1 MEAGPALSV
10 CVGGA
15 PEELDPIYAT
25 ETADQTVLVHLYE
38 NLMRKTGDGS
48 GGTTVTNGAA
58 KSVSTE
64 ENADGTVTWTFKL
77 RKAEWSDGRAVR
89 AGDFVFAWQRLADP
103 ANDSPSASLLSV
115 VAGYDAVRETGDVSL
130 LQVTAEDDST
140 LVVVLNGKFD
150 WFLTEV
156 CTAPATMP
164 LRQDL
169 LQEETAAADG
179 ETAEAAAEPAEAAP
193 WWNDLT
199 GLVTNGP
206 YQVSGYE
213 AGEALTLEA
222 SETYRNSFSGPQT
235 LTFRFAETAEA
246 GQDLYDA
253 GEVDFL
259 GILPAEQLTALIEA
273 ESRTLAR
280 ELSVQAVVFNC
291 AQDTLMDARVRR
303 ALTLTADR
311 SAAAEAAGA
320 TAYAAEGLIPPG
332 VPGSGE
338 QDFRT
343 DGGVLLDNDPAHRD
357 ELAEEARGLLAGGV
371 RELVLVAQDLTSWGS
386 DFDTPQRLP
395 HLLDELLPLDRLTWL
410 RLLYLYP
417 SGVTPE
423 LLRYMRE
430 AGPQLLPYFD
440 IPLQHAHPEVLT
452 RMGRPFANDPRRVV
466 DRVREALPE
475 AALRTTFIVG
485 YPGETE
491 EHFQALCRFVEETR
505 FRHLGVFAY
514 QAEEGTPAAAMSD
527 QVPMEVREERRATL
541 MEIQAEI
548 SEQQLQEAVGQTM
561 PVLVDAPHDEW
572 PGLHVGRVWFQAP
585 EVDGITYVSGLGV
598 APGALVQGDIVES
611 STYDLTALA

>member
-1 MEAGPALSV
+1 MKNWKRRWALFLAAALLLALSLTGCGGSGEGPALSV

-357 ELAEEARGLLAGGV
+357 ELAEEARGLLAEAGYADARDLG
-371 RELVLVAQDLTSWGS
+371 ELEYLYVDEGNGAAVAQALVDAWQSALGLQVTARGVSREELDTALQEGTFTLAGTEIRALGNDAECFLMQWGS
-386 DFDTPQRLP
+386 DKPENLGKYANSAYDT
-395 HLLDELLPLDRLTWL
+395 LL
-410 RLLYLYP
+410 
-417 SGVTPE
+417 SVI
-423 LLRYMRE
+423 
-430 AGPQLLPYFD
+430 AG
-440 IPLQHAHPEVLT
+440 
-452 RMGRPFANDPRRVV
+452 
-466 DRVREALPE
+466 
-475 AALRTTFIVG
+475 
-485 YPGETE
+485 
-491 EHFQALCRFVEETR
+491 
-505 FRHLGVFAY
+505 
-514 QAEEGTPAAAMSD
+514 AEEGEARMGCLHDAEALLLEEGAAAPLYTS
-527 QVPMEVREERRATL
+527 VTGWTL
-541 MEIQAEI
+541 RDGF
-548 SEQQLQEAVGQTM
+548 SGVEQ
-561 PVLVDAPHDEW
+561 DARGW
-572 PGLHVGRVWFQAP
+572 FSFAAAGR
-585 EVDGITYVSGLGV
+585 
-598 APGALVQGDIVES
+598 
-611 STYDLTALA
+611 TA

>member
-1 MEAGPALSV
+1 MKNWKRRWALFLAAALLALSLTGCGGSGEGPALSV

-179 ETAEAAAEPAEAAP
+179 ETAEAAAEPAEAAEAAP

-222 SETYRNSFSGPQT
+222 SETYRNSFSGKVRVIR
-235 LTFRFAETAEA
+235 LMRWWK
-246 GQDLYDA
+246 
-253 GEVDFL
+253 
-259 GILPAEQLTALIEA
+259 
-273 ESRTLAR
+273 
-280 ELSVQAVVFNC
+280 ELSSPPLPVLSVKLTTGLFLSPVAPVAKRKSMADWFCCAVASVV
-291 AQDTLMDARVRR
+291 AAR
-303 ALTLTADR
+303 
-311 SAAAEAAGA
+311 
-320 TAYAAEGLIPPG
+320 IPP
-332 VPGSGE
+332 
-338 QDFRT
+338 
-343 DGGVLLDNDPAHRD
+343 
-357 ELAEEARGLLAGGV
+357 
-371 RELVLVAQDLTSWGS
+371 
-386 DFDTPQRLP
+386 
-395 HLLDELLPLDRLTWL
+395 
-410 RLLYLYP
+410 
-417 SGVTPE
+417 
-423 LLRYMRE
+423 
-430 AGPQLLPYFD
+430 
-440 IPLQHAHPEVLT
+440 
-452 RMGRPFANDPRRVV
+452 
-466 DRVREALPE
+466 
-475 AALRTTFIVG
+475 AALYG
-485 YPGETE
+485 
-491 EHFQALCRFVEETR
+491 
-505 FRHLGVFAY
+505 
-514 QAEEGTPAAAMSD
+514 
-527 QVPMEVREERRATL
+527 
-541 MEIQAEI
+541 
-548 SEQQLQEAVGQTM
+548 
-561 PVLVDAPHDEW
+561 
-572 PGLHVGRVWFQAP
+572 
-585 EVDGITYVSGLGV
+585 
-598 APGALVQGDIVES
+598 
-611 STYDLTALA
+611 

>member
-1 MEAGPALSV
+1 
-10 CVGGA
+10 
-15 PEELDPIYAT
+15 
-25 ETADQTVLVHLYE
+25 
-38 NLMRKTGDGS
+38 MRKTGDGS

-130 LQVTAEDDST
+130 LQVTSEDDST

-169 LQEETAAADG
+169 LQEETTAADG
-179 ETAEAAAEPAEAAP
+179 ETAEAAEEPAEAAP

-222 SETYRNSFSGPQT
+222 SETYRNSLSGPQT

-259 GILPAEQLTALIEA
+259 GILPAEQLTDLIEA
-273 ESRTLAR
+273 ESRTLAP

-320 TAYAAEGLIPPG
+320 AAYAAEGLIPPG

-343 DGGVLLDNDPAHRD
+343 DGGALLDNDPAHRD
-357 ELAEEARGLLAGGV
+357 ELAEEARSLLAEAGYAEARDLG
-371 RELVLVAQDLTSWGS
+371 ELEYLYVDEGSNAAVAQALVDAWQSALGLQVTTRGVSREELDTALREGTFTLAGTEIRAVGNDAECFLMQWGS
-386 DFDTPQRLP
+386 AKPENLGRYANSAYDT
-395 HLLDELLPLDRLTWL
+395 LL
-410 RLLYLYP
+410 
-417 SGVTPE
+417 SVI
-423 LLRYMRE
+423 
-430 AGPQLLPYFD
+430 AG
-440 IPLQHAHPEVLT
+440 
-452 RMGRPFANDPRRVV
+452 
-466 DRVREALPE
+466 
-475 AALRTTFIVG
+475 
-485 YPGETE
+485 
-491 EHFQALCRFVEETR
+491 
-505 FRHLGVFAY
+505 
-514 QAEEGTPAAAMSD
+514 AEEGEARMGCLHDAEALLLEEGAAAPLYTT
-527 QVPMEVREERRATL
+527 VTGWTL
-541 MEIQAEI
+541 RDGL
-548 SEQQLQEAVGQTM
+548 SG
-561 PVLVDAPHDEW
+561 VLRDARGW
-572 PGLHVGRVWFQAP
+572 FSFAAAGR
-585 EVDGITYVSGLGV
+585 
-598 APGALVQGDIVES
+598 
-611 STYDLTALA
+611 TA